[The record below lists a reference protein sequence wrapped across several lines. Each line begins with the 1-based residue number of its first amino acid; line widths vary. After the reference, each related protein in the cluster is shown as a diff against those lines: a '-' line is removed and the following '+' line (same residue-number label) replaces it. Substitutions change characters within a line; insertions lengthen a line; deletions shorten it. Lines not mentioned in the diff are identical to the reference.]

1 MRRAQA
7 RTSTCRGSRSPEWNE
22 RLVFYDLLPPMWQR
36 VRLQVRH
43 EDAVL
48 AAAHLDL
55 ATVSSPGHDGFLP
68 TFGPAYLYLYGGD
81 AAYRGRLLVSLRAV
95 PDAEVSTGGTAVE
108 TLPALD
114 EVTAC
119 VRRQEELWRLE
130 EHSLFAVLLGA
141 DCIPRALAG
150 KAVVLQFAMG
160 DQAGGGLASIA
171 TQAPLESEVTESGA
185 MSIPLR
191 AAPSRDGD
199 AYCRLR
205 LGTRK
210 PCAVLRR
217 RWPRF
222 HTRMALSN
230 ALASLAASL
239 ESGLSELEKGKSRPT
254 AGGDADQIST
264 LINVGAKLR
273 EDATRLMKTTD
284 IWAAAYTPLD
294 IYRAGKCK
302 KLVDKLRNMAEVWQS
317 GGPVLGFDV
326 ALSTGSL
333 LLEEL
338 RDAIEDPQ
346 PALPDVV
353 VRLVL
358 ATGGSVGYARLKA
371 RDLLYTE
378 EPGLR
383 GSMCGKVSTV
393 ILKVATNVTSGQDE
407 WCAVR
412 LVLWLGASRDAA
424 ACLRSL
430 PPGCS
435 PQQDGAHPLPAT
447 VTCSQQQTLLGLAH
461 VYGGRFFPGDDE
473 SGLCDPF
480 VRVTIAG
487 GHTLQTEV
495 QFGKLDPVWDQTL
508 PFQDV
513 AVCCSSGKFIK
524 KHPPL
529 VIVEVFDLD
538 KSVVG
543 QRREELVGRALT
555 STAVRLQ
562 GEPHRPPSLRWLP
575 LHRAQLH
582 AGDLLF
588 SAEVLQVGT
597 NEDVAVETWSTRE
610 GVVVPIPVEIRPR
623 IITYKLEAVFW
634 GVRRLR
640 RVQLLPVSRPRVA
653 LQVAGRRL
661 CSAVIPDTAANPN
674 FPTPHMVFTLVRSSL
689 PHRYTA
695 ATLRT
700 QQKCPD
706 AALGCRQEL
715 PEQEEYLPPLQ
726 VEVHDCRSFGR
737 EVLAGVHA
745 LHSLAD
751 FVVPPPPY
759 LTDKQLAEIQ
769 QGLEKGRDVKEPP
782 AIAVKR
788 EIRKTMTAVRHSH
801 IEDVPATP
809 VTYKEEKKK
818 LWDFFRCRKTPLDD
832 KEKLLQEIQEPKK
845 DEPERSKKGRLGMG
859 LAWRRKHAA
868 PTIAEEEIEAPDWWT
883 KYYASLPQAERDR
896 KLSLAGHVEAEATE
910 PVEKLE
916 LYPCELEK
924 LSQFSALQD
933 WLRCF
938 SLHRGKRADSG
949 RSPVV
954 GHVKIATTVCIIIS
968 YSSSRLPYLI
978 IRPQRSA

>member
-1 MRRAQA
+1 MSRTDHQFFHKWAALEDPANPTAGSRGFLRVDLNVSASGRAPPPQQITPEDDDIEGQLLSGGSGSGRERARYEA
-7 RTSTCRGSRSPEWNE
+7 RTSTCRGSGSPEWNE

-81 AAYRGRLLVSLRAV
+81 AAYRGRLLVSLRTV
-95 PDAEVSTGGTAVE
+95 PDAEVTTGGTAVE
-108 TLPALD
+108 PLPALD
-114 EVTAC
+114 E
-119 VRRQEELWRLE
+119 EELWRLE

-171 TQAPLESEVTESGA
+171 TQAPLESVVTESAA
-185 MSIPLR
+185 MSSPLR

-205 LGTRK
+205 PGRRK
-210 PCAVLRR
+210 PCAVMRR

-230 ALASLAASL
+230 ALASLAASF

-273 EDATRLMKTTD
+273 EDATRLMRTTD

-294 IYRAGKCK
+294 IYRASKCK
-302 KLVDKLRNMAEVWQS
+302 KLVEKLRNMAEVWQS
-317 GGPVLGFDV
+317 GGPILGFDV
-326 ALSTGSL
+326 ALSAGSL

-346 PALPDVV
+346 PTLPDVV

-371 RDLLYTE
+371 RDLCYTE

-393 ILKVATNVTSGQDE
+393 ILKSGQDE
-407 WCAVR
+407 WSAVT
-412 LVLWLGASRDAA
+412 LVLWLGASRDVA

-435 PQQDGAHPLPAT
+435 SQQDGATPLPAT

-495 QFGKLDPVWDQTL
+495 
-508 PFQDV
+508 
-513 AVCCSSGKFIK
+513 
-524 KHPPL
+524 
-529 VIVEVFDLD
+529 
-538 KSVVG
+538 VG

-555 STAVRLQ
+555 SAAVRLQ
-562 GEPHRPPSLRWLP
+562 GEPHRPPPLRWLP

-588 SAEVLQVGT
+588 STEVLQVGT

-674 FPTPHMVFTLVRSSL
+674 FPNPHMVFTL
-689 PHRYTA
+689 
-695 ATLRT
+695 
-700 QQKCPD
+700 
-706 AALGCRQEL
+706 EL

-745 LHSLAD
+745 LHCLAD

-759 LTDKQLAEIQ
+759 LTDKQLSEIQ
-769 QGLEKGRDVKEPP
+769 QGLEKGHGAEEPP

-788 EIRKTMTAVRHSH
+788 EIRKTMTAVRHSDS
-801 IEDVPATP
+801 EDVPATP
-809 VTYKEEKKK
+809 VTYKEDIPSDPDSQIDTSSDSESDVLAEGSDLDLRMKTPFLSQIISESESEDHFDNDSDDSFSNNDNLPLSFIVNFSCRKDVSAMNFAANFSEEAGVPGKLKNDSEEKKK

-845 DEPERSKKGRLGMG
+845 DEPERKKKGRLGMG
-859 LAWRRKHAA
+859 LVWRRKHAA

-883 KYYASLPQAERDR
+883 KYYASLPQA
-896 KLSLAGHVEAEATE
+896 VQ
-910 PVEKLE
+910 EK
-916 LYPCELEK
+916 
-924 LSQFSALQD
+924 
-933 WLRCF
+933 
-938 SLHRGKRADSG
+938 
-949 RSPVV
+949 
-954 GHVKIATTVCIIIS
+954 
-968 YSSSRLPYLI
+968 
-978 IRPQRSA
+978 

>member
-1 MRRAQA
+1 MSGHLPESGHYQLCVKVIEGRHLAWLNMDPVACVQVGAEKRHTRVCDNTDCPYFNEFFVFDFRTSLTEVLERTITLSVSTLALSFVMVFVDGMSRTDHQFFHKWAALEDPANPTAGSRGFLRVDLNVSASGRAPPPQQITPEDDDIEGQLLSGGSGSGRERARYEA

-48 AAAHLDL
+48 ATAHLDL

-68 TFGPAYLYLYGGD
+68 TFGPAYVYLYGGD
-81 AAYRGRLLVSLRAV
+81 AAYRGRLLVSLRTV
-95 PDAEVSTGGTAVE
+95 PAAEVTTGGTAVE
-108 TLPALD
+108 PLPALD
-114 EVTAC
+114 E
-119 VRRQEELWRLE
+119 EELWRLE

-141 DCIPRALAG
+141 DCIPRGLAG

-171 TQAPLESEVTESGA
+171 TQAPLESVVTESGA

-210 PCAVLRR
+210 PCAAVRR

-294 IYRAGKCK
+294 IYRASKCK
-302 KLVDKLRNMAEVWQS
+302 KLVEKLRNMAEVWQS

-371 RDLLYTE
+371 RDLCYTE

-393 ILKVATNVTSGQDE
+393 ILKVATNAKIKSVACLDSPLSGQDE
-407 WCAVR
+407 WCAVT
-412 LVLWLGASRDAA
+412 LLLWLGASRDAA

-435 PQQDGAHPLPAT
+435 PQTDGAHPLPAT

-513 AVCCSSGKFIK
+513 VVCCSSGKFIK
-524 KHPPL
+524 KHPSL
-529 VIVEVFDLD
+529 IIVEVFDLD
-538 KSVVG
+538 KSV
-543 QRREELVGRALT
+543 
-555 STAVRLQ
+555 
-562 GEPHRPPSLRWLP
+562 
-575 LHRAQLH
+575 
-582 AGDLLF
+582 
-588 SAEVLQVGT
+588 
-597 NEDVAVETWSTRE
+597 
-610 GVVVPIPVEIRPR
+610 
-623 IITYKLEAVFW
+623 
-634 GVRRLR
+634 
-640 RVQLLPVSRPRVA
+640 
-653 LQVAGRRL
+653 
-661 CSAVIPDTAANPN
+661 
-674 FPTPHMVFTLVRSSL
+674 
-689 PHRYTA
+689 RYFH
-695 ATLRT
+695 
-700 QQKCPD
+700 
-706 AALGCRQEL
+706 G
-715 PEQEEYLPPLQ
+715 
-726 VEVHDCRSFGR
+726 
-737 EVLAGVHA
+737 
-745 LHSLAD
+745 
-751 FVVPPPPY
+751 
-759 LTDKQLAEIQ
+759 
-769 QGLEKGRDVKEPP
+769 
-782 AIAVKR
+782 
-788 EIRKTMTAVRHSH
+788 
-801 IEDVPATP
+801 
-809 VTYKEEKKK
+809 
-818 LWDFFRCRKTPLDD
+818 
-832 KEKLLQEIQEPKK
+832 
-845 DEPERSKKGRLGMG
+845 
-859 LAWRRKHAA
+859 
-868 PTIAEEEIEAPDWWT
+868 
-883 KYYASLPQAERDR
+883 
-896 KLSLAGHVEAEATE
+896 
-910 PVEKLE
+910 
-916 LYPCELEK
+916 
-924 LSQFSALQD
+924 
-933 WLRCF
+933 
-938 SLHRGKRADSG
+938 
-949 RSPVV
+949 
-954 GHVKIATTVCIIIS
+954 
-968 YSSSRLPYLI
+968 
-978 IRPQRSA
+978 